1 MKESRLFIM
10 QKKIRILTMGMVLL
24 LLASMT
30 ASQTLALPP
39 KVGAV
44 CVQDVEDG
52 TSGGGDITAANL

>member
-1 MKESRLFIM
+1 MKKSRLFIM

-24 LLASMT
+24 LFASMT
-30 ASQTLALPP
+30 ASQPLALPP
-39 KVGAV
+39 KVDVV